1 MRIKNV
7 CAQLSRINFYPIRR
21 YIYRINSTM
30 SIKKFMWLCTMR
42 RDNLTNQRTDLIAQ
56 HLKRCFGPSEVIKV
70 SYFCIIV
77 LHNFISEQQA
87 SASKNSDRIY
97 CVLSARSEAQV
108 IYNRLYENYYFLW
121 LFLVILS
128 SSLSGSDDFV
138 LFDSLNGN
146 GA

>member
-1 MRIKNV
+1 
-7 CAQLSRINFYPIRR
+7 
-21 YIYRINSTM
+21 
-30 SIKKFMWLCTMR
+30 MR

-56 HLKRCFGPSEVIKV
+56 HLKRCFGPFEVIKV

-87 SASKNSDRIY
+87 SASENSDRIY
-97 CVLSARSEAQV
+97 SVLSACSEAQV

-121 LFLVILS
+121 LFLLFLVILCAI
-128 SSLSGSDDFV
+128 LSGSDDFV